1 MKAKGRIPAGGKA
14 PFCADC
20 GSSDAHAVS
29 QPGGGIIW
37 LCGSCEVLRNDPQAA
52 RRSHPPGLPSNW
64 PKGRGK
70 PQKEQ
75 LF

>member
-1 MKAKGRIPAGGKA
+1 MPHGRIPPGGKA

-20 GSSDAHAVS
+20 KTTDCHVVTLDSGAIV
-29 QPGGGIIW
+29 W
-37 LCGSCEVLRNDPQAA
+37 LCGSCEILRTDPEAA
-52 RRSHPPGLPSNW
+52 RLTNPPGLPSTW

-70 PQKEQ
+70 PQKER